1 MYPVVPSH
9 PTEHSE
15 WYSKDHTPEGKSQSY
30 AIVEQKAQLYKS
42 IFLNTSTLFFHGIT
56 KQERSQQQTSI
67 REHVL
72 CSVLTDKM
80 LPPP

>member
-15 WYSKDHTPEGKSQSY
+15 WYSKDHTPVGEKKSQSD

-42 IFLNTSTLFFHGIT
+42 TYLFKYINFILSWRNKTRVIT
-56 KQERSQQQTSI
+56 TTNIYKGTCI
-67 REHVL
+67 V
-72 CSVLTDKM
+72 
-80 LPPP
+80 